1 MLCKSCSPVGVT
13 LLLLRESNKYRNC
26 TLFKKQSLHSQLCS
40 MPRLFLILTS
50 RDAEKHQVVDNC
62 SISCF
67 ENGIINNSVNIS
79 LCWHDSPLRHKWQK
93 GGQGEMTKGAVF
105 MLDQTDWPSSVFQLL
120 YEFDTS
126 WSSCCSNIGK
136 IWGLWKTLK
145 VFVLKFK
152 AVERN

>member
-40 MPRLFLILTS
+40 MPRFFLILTS

-120 YEFDTS
+120 YEFWYLLKQLLQQHRKNLGTVEKLWRYLF
-126 WSSCCSNIGK
+126 WS
-136 IWGLWKTLK
+136 L
-145 VFVLKFK
+145 
-152 AVERN
+152 RP

>member
-67 ENGIINNSVNIS
+67 ENGIINNIS

-93 GGQGEMTKGAVF
+93 GGRGEMTKGAVF
-105 MLDQTDWPSSVFQLL
+105 MLDQTDWPSSVFQLF
-120 YEFDTS
+120 YEFWYLLKQLLQQHRKNLGTVEKLWRYLF
-126 WSSCCSNIGK
+126 WS
-136 IWGLWKTLK
+136 L
-145 VFVLKFK
+145 
-152 AVERN
+152 RP

>member
-40 MPRLFLILTS
+40 MPRFFLILTS
-50 RDAEKHQVVDNC
+50 RDVEKHQVVDNC

-93 GGQGEMTKGAVF
+93 GGWQKVLCSCWIRLTGPAQFSNYF
-105 MLDQTDWPSSVFQLL
+105 MS
-120 YEFDTS
+120 FDTS

>member
-40 MPRLFLILTS
+40 MPRFFLILTS

-93 GGQGEMTKGAVF
+93 GGRGEMTKGAVF
-105 MLDQTDWPSSVFQLL
+105 MLDQTDWPSSVFQLF
-120 YEFDTS
+120 YEFWYLLKQLLQQHRKNLGTVEKLWRYLF
-126 WSSCCSNIGK
+126 WS
-136 IWGLWKTLK
+136 L
-145 VFVLKFK
+145 
-152 AVERN
+152 RP